1 MKFGSLSTK
10 VLYFLVLK
18 KNTCCE
24 VVSFKFFL
32 GGGSRG
38 EKPSLNAFTN

>member
-32 GGGSRG
+32 GGEVE
-38 EKPSLNAFTN
+38 EKSHL